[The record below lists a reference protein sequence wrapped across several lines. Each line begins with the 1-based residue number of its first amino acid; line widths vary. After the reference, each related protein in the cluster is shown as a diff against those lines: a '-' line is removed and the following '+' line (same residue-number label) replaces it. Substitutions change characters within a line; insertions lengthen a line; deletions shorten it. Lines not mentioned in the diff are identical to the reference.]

1 MLNKRKLFIIIFM
14 IFCFVGIIITTILMV
29 SWKKDVNDNM
39 LTKKELESYINT
51 YEEENLVID
60 FEELREINSDTVGYL
75 KVANTN
81 VDYVV
86 VKGKDN
92 EYYLNHN
99 FNKESNVSGWIFMNY
114 KNKFDGTDKNLVIF
128 GHDTYDGTMF
138 GSLSNLLKEENI
150 KDKDNRF
157 IDFYTDSGRKRYQIF
172 SIYTI
177 KPEDY
182 YIKTDFG
189 ENEFEEFK
197 EKIRER
203 SIYKLDVDLENK
215 NIMTLSTCQQ
225 YGVKRLAIH
234 AVEV

>member
-1 MLNKRKLFIIIFM
+1 MLNKKVFIVIFM
-14 IFCFVGIIITTILMV
+14 IFCFVGIIVTTFLMV
-29 SWKKDVNDNM
+29 SWKKDVNENM
-39 LTKKELESYINT
+39 LVKKELESYVNT

-60 FEELREINSDTVGYL
+60 FEELRKINSDTVGYL

-81 VDYVV
+81 VDYTV

-92 EYYLNHN
+92 EYYLSHN
-99 FNKESNVSGWIFMNY
+99 FNKKSNVSGWIFMNY

-128 GHDTYDGTMF
+128 GHNTYDGTMF

-150 KDKDNRF
+150 KDESNLF
-157 IDFYTDSGRKRYQIF
+157 IDFYTDEGRKRYQIF

-182 YIKTDFG
+182 YIRTDFG
-189 ENEFEEFK
+189 EDEFEEFK
-197 EKIRER
+197 DTLRKR

-215 NIMTLSTCQQ
+215 NIITLSTCQKH
-225 YGVKRLAIH
+225 GVKRLAIH